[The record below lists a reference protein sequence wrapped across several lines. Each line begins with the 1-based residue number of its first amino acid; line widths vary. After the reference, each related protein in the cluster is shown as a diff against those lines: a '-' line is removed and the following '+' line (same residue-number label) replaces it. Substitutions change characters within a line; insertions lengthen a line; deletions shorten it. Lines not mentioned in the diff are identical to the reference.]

1 MNGKGVVGSVTTL
14 GRVLIIENLL
24 AGGVQ
29 AQELSERGNV
39 GYTAVN
45 DCVINYIVVRRILIG
60 ASAERGV
67 DIRWNWEVRHLSRS
81 LCYQIQAIL
90 TRSRKVAVSPW
101 RNIIRKKTFGT
112 VIEDQQAQIKGK
124 PGRVLANWRQ
134 AAWLKRKR
142 EFTQRRKLMPLF
154 RRITENPFD
163 ATGIIIQTNE
173 KILAA

>member
-67 DIRWNWEVRHLSRS
+67 DIRWNWEVRHLSRHLS
-81 LCYQIQAIL
+81 YQIQAIL
-90 TRSRKVAVSPW
+90 ARTRKISVSPW
-101 RNIIRKKTFGT
+101 RILKTTFGT

-124 PGRVLANWRQ
+124 PGRVLAN
-134 AAWLKRKR
+134 
-142 EFTQRRKLMPLF
+142 
-154 RRITENPFD
+154 
-163 ATGIIIQTNE
+163 
-173 KILAA
+173 

>member
-1 MNGKGVVGSVTTL
+1 MNGKGVVGGVTTL

-67 DIRWNWEVRHLSRS
+67 DIRWNWEVLHLNGS
-81 LCYQIQAIL
+81 LWYQIQALL
-90 TRSRKVAVSPW
+90 TKFRKFPLDPW
-101 RNIIRKKTFGT
+101 R
-112 VIEDQQAQIKGK
+112 D
-124 PGRVLANWRQ
+124 
-134 AAWLKRKR
+134 
-142 EFTQRRKLMPLF
+142 
-154 RRITENPFD
+154 
-163 ATGIIIQTNE
+163 
-173 KILAA
+173 